1 MLRTSS
7 VSAARMVP
15 QAARLT
21 PAVGLRL
28 YSSQPDPKT
37 KAQSLID
44 SLPGNSAI
52 SKSGILATGFAGAS
66 YAIANSLYVVNP
78 ETVLLACFAGVI
90 AVMSKTVAPSY
101 KQWAE
106 GYIGNI
112 KEQLNKAR
120 EEHVVA
126 VQDRIDNVEKL
137 SDVTSTTKSLFA
149 VSKETVALE
158 AESFERKQ
166 QVDFAARAKEV
177 LDSWVRYEASV
188 RQREQQD
195 LVKTVISK
203 IEKAIETDKFQ
214 NDVLKQA
221 VTDVEEV
228 FKKA

>member
-1 MLRTSS
+1 
-7 VSAARMVP
+7 MVP
-15 QAARLT
+15 RAARLS

-44 SLPGNSAI
+44 SLPGNSAL

-78 ETVLLACFAGVI
+78 ESVLLACFAGVI
-90 AVMSKTVAPSY
+90 VIMAKTVAPSY

-112 KEQLNKAR
+112 KDQLNKAR

-137 SDVTSTTKSLFA
+137 SDVTATTKALFA
-149 VSKETVALE
+149 VSKQTVGLE
-158 AESFERKQ
+158 AEAFERKQ
-166 QVDFAARAKEV
+166 SVEFAARAKEV

-188 RQREQQD
+188 RQREQQE

-203 IEKAIETDKFQ
+203 IEKAVESEKFQ
-214 NDVLKQA
+214 NDVLKQS
-221 VTDVEEV
+221 VTDVENV
-228 FKKA
+228 FKNA